1 MEMQGVI
8 DILDKV
14 NDSLQSIIRVLQGTE
29 MLTPQTE
36 KEATDLLKGAVPNSW
51 QNMWEGPEIPN

>member
-1 MEMQGVI
+1 MEMQADI
-8 DILDKV
+8 EILDKV

-36 KEATDLLKGAVPNSW
+36 NEATDLLIGVVPNSW
-51 QNMWEGPEIPN
+51 